1 MSNKNNSEISIGQIL
16 KISLLIVFCLI
27 CGIEIHKNEKD
38 IIEEVSNATE
48 QEYEQGIVEN
58 NEEDYIHYENI
69 KYLDRKEITNV
80 VSRGS
85 YIDRKNKEEIINNKD
100 EENKES
106 ISNNILE
113 KMENEE
119 NQKNNEYG
127 IKNKEEI
134 IVERKANTYTEEPPV
149 EYKKVIEAKATA
161 YCLCKKC
168 CGKSETHP
176 EYGVTASGL
185 KIIPGTN
192 MKVIAIDPNVIP
204 LGTKVYVE
212 GLNGAKDYG
221 YAIAAD
227 TGSAINSLKV
237 DLYMET
243 HEKAYQWGR
252 KSVKVYVIE

>member
-1 MSNKNNSEISIGQIL
+1 MSSKNNSQISIAQIL
-16 KISLLIVFCLI
+16 KVTLIMLVILV
-27 CGIEIHKNEKD
+27 CGIRVEKNEQN
-38 IIEEVSNATE
+38 IIEEASSAIK
-48 QEYEQGIVEN
+48 QEYEEAIVEN
-58 NEEDYIHYENI
+58 KEEDYIQHEEV
-69 KYLDRKEITNV
+69 KYLARKEITNV

-85 YIDRKNKEEIINNKD
+85 YVDRKNKEEIINNKD
-100 EENKES
+100 EENKKS
-106 ISNNILE
+106 ISNNIVE
-113 KMENEE
+113 KAENEE
-119 NQKNNEYG
+119 TTKSSEYG
-127 IKNKEEI
+127 INNKEEI
-134 IVERKANTYTEEPPV
+134 KQKSETNTYTDEPPT
-149 EYKKVIEAKATA
+149 EYKEVLEAKATA

-192 MKVIAIDPNVIP
+192 MKVIAVDPNVIP

-227 TGSAINSLKV
+227 TGSAIKSLKI

-243 HEKAYQWGR
+243 HEKAYEWGR

>member
-1 MSNKNNSEISIGQIL
+1 MSNKNNLIISISQLL
-16 KISLLIVFCLI
+16 KVSLMIVLTLI
-27 CGIEIHKNEKD
+27 CGIEMYKNEKHSN
-38 IIEEVSNATE
+38 EEISNVIK
-48 QEYEQGIVEN
+48 QKYEEAIVEN
-58 NEEDYIHYENI
+58 SEKDYIHYEKT

-85 YIDRKNKEEIINNKD
+85 YIDRKNKEEIINNNEK
-100 EENKES
+100 EKIENKEE
-106 ISNNILE
+106 II
-113 KMENEE
+113 EN
-119 NQKNNEYG
+119 NNENV
-127 IKNKEEI
+127 IKNKEEKNEQ
-134 IVERKANTYTEEPPV
+134 VEEKNLILEPPT

-176 EYGVTASGL
+176 EYGVTASGI

-192 MKVIAIDPNVIP
+192 MKVIAVDPNIIP

-212 GLNGAKDYG
+212 GLNGAADYG
-221 YAIAAD
+221 YAVAAD
-227 TGSAINSLKV
+227 TGSAINNLKI

-252 KSVKVYVIE
+252 KSVKIYVIE

>member
-1 MSNKNNSEISIGQIL
+1 MSNKNNSTISINRLLKVSLAIL
-16 KISLLIVFCLI
+16 LSLV
-27 CGIEIHKNEKD
+27 CGIEIHKNGQNMLK
-38 IIEEVSNATE
+38 EESNLVE
-48 QEYEQGIVEN
+48 QAYEEAIVEN
-58 NEEDYIHYENI
+58 NEEDYIHYEEI
-69 KYLDRKEITNV
+69 KYLGRKEITNV

-85 YIDRKNKEEIINNKD
+85 SIDRKNKEEIINNDESTSNKVIEKNEETTQNSKD
-100 EENKES
+100 VINNKEENKE
-106 ISNNILE
+106 
-113 KMENEE
+113 
-119 NQKNNEYG
+119 Q
-127 IKNKEEI
+127 
-134 IVERKANTYTEEPPV
+134 VETNTFANEPPT
-149 EYKKVIEAKATA
+149 EYKKVLEAKATA

-192 MKVIAIDPNVIP
+192 MKVIAVDPNVIP

-212 GLNGAKDYG
+212 GLNGAADYG

-237 DLYMET
+237 DLYMDT

-252 KSVKVYVIE
+252 KSVKVYVVD

>member
-1 MSNKNNSEISIGQIL
+1 MSNKNNSTISINRLLKVSLAIL
-16 KISLLIVFCLI
+16 LSLV
-27 CGIEIHKNEKD
+27 CGIEIHKNGQNMLK
-38 IIEEVSNATE
+38 EESNLVE
-48 QEYEQGIVEN
+48 QAYEEAIVEN
-58 NEEDYIHYENI
+58 NEEDYIHYEEI

-85 YIDRKNKEEIINNKD
+85 SIDRKNKEEIINNDESTSNKVIEKNEETTQNSKD
-100 EENKES
+100 VINNKEENKE
-106 ISNNILE
+106 
-113 KMENEE
+113 
-119 NQKNNEYG
+119 Q
-127 IKNKEEI
+127 
-134 IVERKANTYTEEPPV
+134 VETNTFANEPPT
-149 EYKKVIEAKATA
+149 EYKKVLEAKATA

-192 MKVIAIDPNVIP
+192 MKVIAVDPNVIP

-212 GLNGAKDYG
+212 GLNGAADYG
-221 YAIAAD
+221 YALAAD

-237 DLYMET
+237 DLYMDT

-252 KSVKVYVIE
+252 KSVKVYVVD

>member
-1 MSNKNNSEISIGQIL
+1 MSKKNNADISIRQL
-16 KISLLIVFCLI
+16 
-27 CGIEIHKNEKD
+27 IEICVLSIIVLFIGIRMPKNEKNINIEESN
-38 IIEEVSNATE
+38 IIENH
-48 QEYEQGIVEN
+48 YEEALVEN
-58 NEEDYIHYENI
+58 NEDDYIHYKEV
-69 KYLDRKEITNV
+69 KYLDKKEITNV

-85 YIDRKNKEEIINNKD
+85 YVDRKNKEEIINNKD

-106 ISNNILE
+106 IRNNILE

-119 NQKNNEYG
+119 TQKNNEYG
-127 IKNKEEI
+127 INNKEEI
-134 IVERKANTYTEEPPV
+134 IVEQKANTYTEEPPV

-185 KIIPGTN
+185 KIVPGTN
-192 MKVIAIDPNVIP
+192 MKVIAVDPNIIP

-227 TGSAINSLKV
+227 TGSAIKSLKI

-243 HEKAYQWGR
+243 HQKAYQWGI
-252 KSVKVYVIE
+252 KNVKVYVIE

>member
-1 MSNKNNSEISIGQIL
+1 MSNKNNSTISINRLLKVSLAIL
-16 KISLLIVFCLI
+16 LSLV
-27 CGIEIHKNEKD
+27 CGIEIHKNGQNMLK
-38 IIEEVSNATE
+38 EESNLVE
-48 QEYEQGIVEN
+48 QAYEEAIVEN
-58 NEEDYIHYENI
+58 NEEDYIHYEEI

-85 YIDRKNKEEIINNKD
+85 SIDRKNKEEIINNDESTSNKVIEKNEETTQNSKD
-100 EENKES
+100 VINNKEENKE
-106 ISNNILE
+106 
-113 KMENEE
+113 
-119 NQKNNEYG
+119 Q
-127 IKNKEEI
+127 
-134 IVERKANTYTEEPPV
+134 VETNTFANEPPT
-149 EYKKVIEAKATA
+149 EYKKVLEAKATA

-192 MKVIAIDPNVIP
+192 MKVIAVDPNVIP

-212 GLNGAKDYG
+212 GLNGAADYG

-237 DLYMET
+237 DLYMDT

-252 KSVKVYVIE
+252 KSVKVYVVD

>member
-1 MSNKNNSEISIGQIL
+1 MSKKSNSNISIRQL
-16 KISLLIVFCLI
+16 LEVSLVIVITLFL
-27 CGIEIHKNEKD
+27 GINIQKNEQ
-38 IIEEVSNATE
+38 IISEEVLNATN
-48 QEYEQGIVEN
+48 QEYEEAIVEN
-58 NEEDYIHYENI
+58 NEEDYIHHEDV
-69 KYLDRKEITNV
+69 KYLERKEISNV

-85 YIDRKNKEEIINNKD
+85 NVDRKKKEELAVIEEKEEVVVIENKNSSENVINNKEEIKEQS
-100 EENKES
+100 EEN
-106 ISNNILE
+106 ISL
-113 KMENEE
+113 
-119 NQKNNEYG
+119 
-127 IKNKEEI
+127 
-134 IVERKANTYTEEPPV
+134 EEPPL

-192 MKVIAIDPNVIP
+192 MKVIAVDPNIVP

-227 TGSAINSLKV
+227 TGSAIKDLKI
-237 DLYMET
+237 DLYMDT

-252 KSVKVYVIE
+252 KNVKVYVIE